1 MASSYAV
8 AGQASATLD
17 SDGFI
22 VSSMAGTDGSGG
34 GGDARIGLFLAMSS
48 SLAIGASFI
57 VKKKGL
63 KLAGGAPGG
72 VRAGSG
78 GYGYLRQPMWW
89 AGMLTMIVGEVANF
103 AAYAFAPAVLVT
115 PLGALSIIVSAVLA
129 HHLLAEKLH
138 AFGWLGCLLCIV
150 GSVEIVLNA
159 PEEKE
164 ITGVKQLFA
173 MAARPGFVAYAG
185 ATVGFAAYL
194 ATRVYPTHGSS
205 NILVPIGICSLV
217 GSLSVMSCK
226 ALGTAL
232 KLTFQGRNQ
241 LLEAETWMCA
251 AVVGACVVTQMNYL
265 NKALDVFNTAVVTP
279 IYYVMFTTLTLTA
292 SSIMFRDYLDQGA
305 REVAGQICG
314 FVTILAGVFTLHV
327 TKDHGEGTTGAG
339 GGGWGG
345 GWGARATGA
354 TGASSNGRRTVGG
367 ARRRGTR
374 TDLGRRTETD
384 RRGGRTSSWRS
395 RGPTRARE
403 RNARTSRVSA
413 AASSRVDTGRA
424 VFEGLTLS

>member
-1 MASSYAV
+1 MVSGYAV

-22 VSSMAGTDGSGG
+22 VSSMAGADGGSGG

-78 GYGYLRQPMWW
+78 GYGYLRQPLWW

-251 AVVGACVVTQMNYL
+251 AIVGACVVTQMNYL

-305 REVAGQICG
+305 KEVAGQICG

-327 TKDHGEGTTGAG
+327 TKDHGEGTS
-339 GGGWGG
+339 
-345 GWGARATGA
+345 GWGAGN
-354 TGASSNGRRTVGG
+354 GSNGSVFKRGAYGRGSHKDSDGPGTPHRNGS
-367 ARRRGTR
+367 ARRE
-374 TDLGRRTETD
+374 DIELAL
-384 RRGGRTSSWRS
+384 SRS
-395 RGPTRARE
+395 NSGA
-403 RNARTSRVSA
+403 
-413 AASSRVDTGRA
+413 
-424 VFEGLTLS
+424 

>member
-1 MASSYAV
+1 M
-8 AGQASATLD
+8 
-17 SDGFI
+17 
-22 VSSMAGTDGSGG
+22 
-34 GGDARIGLFLAMSS
+34 AMSS

-78 GYGYLRQPMWW
+78 GYGYLRQPLWW

-150 GSVEIVLNA
+150 GPLHRPQRPRGA
-159 PEEKE
+159 PGERWKSSPPSPRD
-164 ITGVKQLFA
+164 
-173 MAARPGFVAYAG
+173 RPVAYAVSSSARRVTWRHVAPAHG
-185 ATVGFAAYL
+185 NTQIRAHRHML
-194 ATRVYPTHGSS
+194 A
-205 NILVPIGICSLV
+205 V
-217 GSLSVMSCK
+217 GSLVMSCK

-305 REVAGQICG
+305 KEVAGQICG

-327 TKDHGEGTTGAG
+327 TKDHGEGTS
-339 GGGWGG
+339 
-345 GWGARATGA
+345 GWGAGN
-354 TGASSNGRRTVGG
+354 GSNGSVFKRGAYGRGSHKDSDGPGTPHRNGS
-367 ARRRGTR
+367 ARREDIELALSRSNSGT
-374 TDLGRRTETD
+374 
-384 RRGGRTSSWRS
+384 
-395 RGPTRARE
+395 
-403 RNARTSRVSA
+403 
-413 AASSRVDTGRA
+413 
-424 VFEGLTLS
+424 

>member
-345 GWGARATGA
+345 GWGGA
-354 TGASSNGRRTVGG
+354 GNGSNGSVFKRTAYGRG
-367 ARRRGTR
+367 SAKKGDPDGPGTPHRNGSARRE
-374 TDLGRRTETD
+374 DIELAL
-384 RRGGRTSSWRS
+384 SRS
-395 RGPTRARE
+395 NSGA
-403 RNARTSRVSA
+403 
-413 AASSRVDTGRA
+413 
-424 VFEGLTLS
+424 

>member
-1 MASSYAV
+1 MASGYAV

-78 GYGYLRQPMWW
+78 GYGYLRQPLWW

-138 AFGWLGCLLCIV
+138 TFGWLGCLLCVV

-164 ITGVKQLFA
+164 IHGVKELFA

-194 ATRVYPTHGSS
+194 ATRVYPTPAGSS

-232 KLTFQGRNQ
+232 KLTFAGRNQ
-241 LLEAETWMCA
+241 LFEPETWMCA

-305 REVAGQICG
+305 KEVAGQICG

-327 TKDHGEGTTGAG
+327 TKDHGEGTGGGG
-339 GGGWGG
+339 GGGWGAG
-345 GWGARATGA
+345 NG
-354 TGASSNGRRTVGG
+354 SNGSVFKRAYGRG
-367 ARRRGTR
+367 AHKDQDGPGTPHRNGSARGR
-374 TDLGRRTETD
+374 EDIELAL
-384 RRGGRTSSWRS
+384 SRS
-395 RGPTRARE
+395 NSGT
-403 RNARTSRVSA
+403 
-413 AASSRVDTGRA
+413 
-424 VFEGLTLS
+424 

>member
-1 MASSYAV
+1 
-8 AGQASATLD
+8 
-17 SDGFI
+17 
-22 VSSMAGTDGSGG
+22 
-34 GGDARIGLFLAMSS
+34 MSS

-78 GYGYLRQPMWW
+78 GYGYLRQPLWW

-305 REVAGQICG
+305 KEVAGQICG

-327 TKDHGEGTTGAG
+327 TKDHGEGTS
-339 GGGWGG
+339 
-345 GWGARATGA
+345 GWGAGN
-354 TGASSNGRRTVGG
+354 GSNGSVFKRGAYGRGSDGPGTPHRNGS
-367 ARRRGTR
+367 ARREDIELALSRSNSGT
-374 TDLGRRTETD
+374 
-384 RRGGRTSSWRS
+384 
-395 RGPTRARE
+395 
-403 RNARTSRVSA
+403 
-413 AASSRVDTGRA
+413 
-424 VFEGLTLS
+424 